1 MFDIGL
7 AGIDDRR
14 SGNGLPPAGIDSF
27 IEDRHLALGGIQS
40 GLGRFLIGYSLVELS
55 FCNDMVVIE
64 IFKPLIVLGSFPQPN
79 LLLFDIRLLYGK
91 IRLGLRDN
99 GANGG
104 GILLS
109 CSLSSQCLVELD
121 LIVTVIKNDKGV
133 ACVYRLIVFKAD
145 IRYIT

>member
-14 SGNGLPPAGIDSF
+14 SGNRLLPAGTASL

-64 IFKPLIVLGSFPQPN
+64 IFKLLIVLGSFPQPN
-79 LLLFDIRLLYGK
+79 LLLLDIRLLYGK

-99 GANGG
+99 GTTGG
-104 GILLS
+104 GIILS
-109 CSLSSQCLVELD
+109 CRLRSEAMEELHLLLTD
-121 LIVTVIKNDKGV
+121 RKNYHVVSDE
-133 ACVYRLIVFKAD
+133 
-145 IRYIT
+145 